1 MKMCPSTRRSSWP
14 REEAAGIPE
23 FFICTGDS
31 PVFDVDGRTE
41 PDTRGFPAFGK
52 VIEGMDLV
60 KKIAARETEGISK
73 EEAVKSQILTEPV
86 PIEKAYRR

>member
-1 MKMCPSTRRSSWP
+1 
-14 REEAAGIPE
+14 
-23 FFICTGDS
+23 
-31 PVFDVDGRTE
+31 
-41 PDTRGFPAFGK
+41 
-52 VIEGMDLV
+52 MDLV